1 MKRVFTLG
9 ILIIICFVLQTALF
23 PYIEIAGTA
32 PDLMLILTV
41 SFGLMRGRKK
51 ECWLVFLRF
60 SVWSVFWICDRTV
73 YDSLYDSW
81 ILQWIFPPFISGG
94 RCSLPMLIIL
104 IDDLFLILQH
114 ILSFSCC
121 GTGWNFQSIWRI
133 SFFQKWSI
141 QHWSH
146 SLHSNFCICEQ
157 DTKASGKSKRIRTG
171 RKIQW

>member
-60 SVWSVFWICDRTV
+60 SVC
-73 YDSLYDSW
+73 LYLD
-81 ILQWIFPPFISGG
+81 
-94 RCSLPMLIIL
+94 
-104 IDDLFLILQH
+104 
-114 ILSFSCC
+114 
-121 GTGWNFQSIWRI
+121 
-133 SFFQKWSI
+133 
-141 QHWSH
+141 
-146 SLHSNFCICEQ
+146 
-157 DTKASGKSKRIRTG
+157 
-171 RKIQW
+171 